1 MSAIRV
7 GTIVTHKAWGVGKV
21 LFLTETKAVVGFAAC
36 RTPTD
41 PGLRDVSLRGTF
53 IEPTSSEPDPAP
65 DNWNITLDANGRA
78 AGPRARSTRAAAL
91 KPKAA
96 GTAISADQAIARFK
110 ERYPTGFEDERYV
123 TLERGWKW
131 EKHVE
136 WHERVGTR
144 SLAEMAKTNLRQLA
158 HDTQRVV
165 QTRRKSLLDKA
176 ELAAFTAGLAADA
189 PSRAYFA
196 ALDGVLSG
204 EDDDLEAFT
213 ALCDTAAGVLAA
225 GGAVA
230 ARMHSWPVATVV
242 AALAR
247 PDRFIY
253 IKPASTRKGVD
264 RLGLAWD
271 YKADPNATTY
281 AGLMAHSRT
290 LLEALRPHGA
300 QDFIDVQSFLSV
312 IGE

>member
-78 AGPRARSTRAAAL
+78 AGPRARSARAAAL
-91 KPKAA
+91 KPMAA
-96 GTAISADQAIARFK
+96 GTAISVEQAIARFK

-136 WHERVGTR
+136 WHERVSTR
-144 SLAEMAKTNLRQLA
+144 SLADLA
-158 HDTQRVV
+158 SH
-165 QTRRKSLLDKA
+165 
-176 ELAAFTAGLAADA
+176 E
-189 PSRAYFA
+189 
-196 ALDGVLSG
+196 
-204 EDDDLEAFT
+204 
-213 ALCDTAAGVLAA
+213 
-225 GGAVA
+225 
-230 ARMHSWPVATVV
+230 
-242 AALAR
+242 
-247 PDRFIY
+247 
-253 IKPASTRKGVD
+253 
-264 RLGLAWD
+264 
-271 YKADPNATTY
+271 
-281 AGLMAHSRT
+281 
-290 LLEALRPHGA
+290 
-300 QDFIDVQSFLSV
+300 
-312 IGE
+312 

>member
-1 MSAIRV
+1 MSGIRV

-36 RTPTD
+36 RTATD

-53 IEPTSSEPDPAP
+53 IEPTANEPDPAP
-65 DNWNITLDANGRA
+65 DNWNITLDSNGRA
-78 AGPRARSTRAAAL
+78 AGPRARSARSAAL
-91 KPKAA
+91 KPMAA
-96 GTAISADQAIARFK
+96 GTAISVEQAIARFK
-110 ERYPTGFEDERYV
+110 ERYPVGFDDERYV

-144 SLAEMAKTNLRQLA
+144 SLAEMAQTNLRQLA

-176 ELAAFTAGLAADA
+176 ELTAFTAGLAADA

-196 ALDGVLSG
+196 ALDRVLGG
-204 EDDDLEAFT
+204 EDGDTAAFT
-213 ALCDTAAGVLAA
+213 ELCEAAAGVLAA
-225 GGAVA
+225 GGA
-230 ARMHSWPVATVV
+230 ARTHSWPVVTVLP
-242 AALAR
+242 ALAR
-247 PDRFIY
+247 PDRFMY
-253 IKPASTRKGVD
+253 VKPAGARKGID

-271 YKADPNATTY
+271 YKADPNAASY

-300 QDFIDVQSFLSV
+300 QDLIDVQSFLSV